1 MSRND
6 VPLALPVV
14 ATGTLA
20 GLVASAQC
28 LCWVTAFPAAMY
40 AVRWAA
46 RIRGGRLP
54 GSRALLVGL
63 GTGTI
68 VGTLAG
74 SLGAAVF
81 LSQMTPEALSES
93 AKLMDEMMGE
103 SVALAR
109 GELVFGYA
117 FLAFWSSVLLG
128 AMGAVLGSATLP
140 PPGEEPPPAA
150 PQEEPRYRFEPPPGW
165 TPDEPHDA
173 DATDPGEAET
183 PREDPLASEQPS
195 REAVPP
201 EAFVSAWTS
210 NAAGGRPRR
219 AAPQP
224 PPETEDS
231 REPELHATLPGGAVP
246 PAPDAGE
253 RPTLNVRAPSEDE
266 EEER

>member
-46 RIRGGRLP
+46 RIRGGRLS

-68 VGTLAG
+68 VGVLAG

-103 SVALAR
+103 SVELAR

-140 PPGEEPPPAA
+140 PPADQVPPAPPA
-150 PQEEPRYRFEPPPGW
+150 EEPRYRFEPPPGW
-165 TPDEPHDA
+165 SPESPPEAVDDDQA
-173 DATDPGEAET
+173 DTQ
-183 PREDPLASEQPS
+183 REDALPDEQPS
-195 REAVPP
+195 RESVPP
-201 EAFVSAWTS
+201 EAFASAWTS

-231 REPELHATLPGGAVP
+231 REPELDATLPGGSP
-246 PAPDAGE
+246 PPPPDAGE
-253 RPTLNVRAPSEDE
+253 RPTLNVRAPSRDE